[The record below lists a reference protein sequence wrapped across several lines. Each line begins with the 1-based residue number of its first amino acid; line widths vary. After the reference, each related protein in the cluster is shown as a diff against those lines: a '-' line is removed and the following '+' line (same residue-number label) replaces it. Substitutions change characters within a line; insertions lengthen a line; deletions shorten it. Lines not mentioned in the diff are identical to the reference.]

1 MAIARVSAGFIKVLC
16 AVRFW
21 KFLSVSMVAATT
33 LIASSMVQAQVV
45 VQSTTVETGMS
56 RQLSTRPV
64 TPAGPAVSL
73 RRTIPLP
80 AIVAG
85 LQSQLPYRNMNY
97 IGVERYDP
105 QSGIYALRFL
115 NRRQVIVV
123 VVDGRS
129 GRILDRGF

>member
-1 MAIARVSAGFIKVLC
+1 VREIRFFGASLLAAAALIIALPVHARIVSVD
-16 AVRFW
+16 
-21 KFLSVSMVAATT
+21 
-33 LIASSMVQAQVV
+33 VQMTRNVP
-45 VQSTTVETGMS
+45 
-56 RQLSTRPV
+56 TRPV

-80 AIVAG
+80 AIVGG

-97 IGVERYDP
+97 IGVERFDP

-115 NRRQVIVV
+115 NGRQVIVV
-123 VVDGRS
+123 VVDGRT